1 LDLTLDDLERSWER
15 VRANDGCAGTDGV
28 TLSRFGASVRHAL
41 PRLLHDLAEGTYL
54 PLPLLRI
61 LVEKKPSTGEARR
74 LLIPTVRDRI
84 AQTAVAH
91 RLSLSFE
98 EEFLEAS
105 YAYRPGRGVDR
116 AIARVLQ
123 LRDRGYTTVVR
134 ADISAYFDEVP
145 HAPLFERL
153 ADDHVPEWIRDLVRL
168 WVACQ
173 FWDGQHLAPLH
184 KGLPQGS
191 PLSPVLANL
200 YLHEFDIAVAT
211 APSRSR
217 L

>member
-1 LDLTLDDLERSWER
+1 LDLTLEDLEQAWEH
-15 VRANDGCAGTDGV
+15 VRANDGCAGVDGV
-28 TLSRFGASVRHAL
+28 TLSRFGASLRHSL
-41 PRLLHDLAEGTYL
+41 PRLLAEIAEGVYR

-61 LVEKKPSTGEARR
+61 LVEKKPGSGEARR

-145 HAPLFERL
+145 HAPLLARL
-153 ADDHVPEWIRDLVRL
+153 AEERVPAWIRDLVRL
-168 WVACQ
+168 WLACEV
-173 FWDGQHLAPLH
+173 WDGQHLAPLH

-191 PLSPVLANL
+191 PLSPVLANF
-200 YLHEFDIAVAT
+200 YLHV
-211 APSRSR
+211 PK
-217 L
+217 